1 LQRLKAVILIKS
13 ENEIKLMREAGRIL
27 ADVLQGMFE
36 RIVPGVTTG
45 ELDRWAD
52 ERIAAAGCEPVF
64 RGQPGMSRGA
74 RPYPAVA
81 CISVNEEIIH
91 GIPSSRRVVA
101 EGDIVSVDCG
111 LSWKG
116 FVSDSA
122 FSRIAG
128 KSTPD
133 LDRLNDTTRRAL
145 YAGIEKARP
154 GNRLHDISFA
164 VESWAVAEGLGIVR
178 EFCGHGVGRSLH
190 EDPGIPNYGTP
201 GTGPILRQGMTLAI
215 EPMFML
221 GKERVKI
228 LADGW
233 TVITADRSPAAHWE
247 HTILITDGEPE
258 ILTKWR

>member
-1 LQRLKAVILIKS
+1 MILIKS

>member
-13 ENEIKLMREAGRIL
+13 ENKIKLMREAGRIL

>member
-1 LQRLKAVILIKS
+1 MILIKS
-13 ENEIKLMREAGRIL
+13 ESEVKLMREAGRIL

-45 ELDRWAD
+45 ELDHWAD
-52 ERIAAAGCEPVF
+52 EQIAAAGCEPAF

-81 CISVNEEIIH
+81 CISINEEIIH
-91 GIPSSRRVVA
+91 GIPSRQRVVKD
-101 EGDIVSVDCG
+101 GDIVSVDCG
-111 LSWKG
+111 LIWKG

-190 EDPGIPNYGTP
+190 EDPGIPNYGAP

-247 HTILITDGEPE
+247 HTILITDREPE

>member
-1 LQRLKAVILIKS
+1 MILIKS

-45 ELDRWAD
+45 ELDHWAD
-52 ERIAAAGCEPVF
+52 ERIAAAGCEPAF

-81 CISVNEEIIH
+81 CISINEEIIH
-91 GIPSSRRVVA
+91 GIPSRQRVVKD
-101 EGDIVSVDCG
+101 GDIVSVDCG
-111 LSWKG
+111 LIWNG

-133 LDRLNDTTRRAL
+133 LDRLNDTTRKSL

-190 EDPGIPNYGTP
+190 EDPGIPNYGAP

-247 HTILITDGEPE
+247 HTILITDREPE